1 MAAGIFNFTSSIN
14 GLTENVSGH
23 VQKVAVNIHKG
34 AIEHSR
40 LDTGKTINNWEATV
54 DTISTADRDAITSG
68 NQKSTARRSANS
80 NAAEQRAVVN
90 ISKFSL
96 ARDNEFIAIV
106 NNTDYFA
113 QYNEQDSTAILAI
126 REALA
131 AT

>member
-1 MAAGIFNFTSSIN
+1 MAAGTFNFTSLIN

-40 LDTGKTINNWEATV
+40 LDTGKTKNNWEATV
-54 DTISTADRDAITSG
+54 DTISTADRDAIETG
-68 NQKSTARRSANS
+68 NRKTYARLSANT
-80 NAAEQRAVVN
+80 NAARQRGASN

-96 ARDNEFIAIV
+96 ARNNEFIAIV
-106 NNTDYFA
+106 NNTDYFPPW
-113 QYNEQDSTAILAI
+113 NEQDSTAILAI